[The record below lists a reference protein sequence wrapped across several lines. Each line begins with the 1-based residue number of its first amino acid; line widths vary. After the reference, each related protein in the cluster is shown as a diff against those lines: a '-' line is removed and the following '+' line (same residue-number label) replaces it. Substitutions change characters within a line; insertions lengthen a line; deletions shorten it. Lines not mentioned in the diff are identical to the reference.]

1 MSHPMKKSTRS
12 RINLT
17 TSTPIQYSQSRAQ
30 NNQPSWTAA
39 DAAKASKNGAFL
51 TPWPP
56 KEPYYTPAV
65 DLFGQGQSQTG
76 LKAGAKLLKPA
87 SPTVIRNIDA

>member
-17 TSTPIQYSQSRAQ
+17 TSASVQYSQSRAQ
-30 NNQPSWTAA
+30 NNQSSWTAA
-39 DAAKASKNGAFL
+39 DAAKASKSGAFL

-56 KEPYYTPAV
+56 EEPYHTPAV
-65 DLFGQGQSQTG
+65 DLFGQGQSQDGTRR
-76 LKAGAKLLKPA
+76 A
-87 SPTVIRNIDA
+87 